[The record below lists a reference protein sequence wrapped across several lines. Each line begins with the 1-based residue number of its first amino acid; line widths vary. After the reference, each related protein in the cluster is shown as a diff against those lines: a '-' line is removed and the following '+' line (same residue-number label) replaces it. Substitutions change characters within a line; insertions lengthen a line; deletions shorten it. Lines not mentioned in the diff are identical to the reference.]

1 MFSDS
6 LAHWR
11 VGHASPCLVD
21 SLTFADLTNTIVS
34 TPFPCSMLRFS
45 PETLAPQFVLD
56 NMTTR
61 KWEDRFDT
69 LHYLRSIVKF
79 GPESLEPHL

>member
-1 MFSDS
+1 
-6 LAHWR
+6 
-11 VGHASPCLVD
+11 
-21 SLTFADLTNTIVS
+21 
-34 TPFPCSMLRFS
+34 MLRFS